1 MQDLACSI
9 VSKKDWMSICVDRR
23 TSGLEEIEAPIDVK
37 FELIVALLVLMFATT
52 QSYLG
57 NN

>member
-1 MQDLACSI
+1 
-9 VSKKDWMSICVDRR
+9 MSICVDRR